1 MISLFGRG
9 FDSRQLHLQD
19 KVDCKEERLK
29 LTLCVAN
36 FKRFF
41 VYILWRIVA
50 CAMGASLFCN
60 WRVR

>member
-19 KVDCKEERLK
+19 KVDCKKERLK

-41 VYILWRIVA
+41 CIYPLA
-50 CAMGASLFCN
+50 DCAMRYRAVL
-60 WRVR
+60 VL

>member
-19 KVDCKEERLK
+19 KVDSKEERLK

-41 VYILWRIVA
+41 YCIYPLA
-50 CAMGASLFCN
+50 DCAMRHRGVL
-60 WRVR
+60 VL